1 LAGGNNFS
9 SHDGL
14 FKLYEVRSNFSRN
27 CRHHKNTWQK
37 LAKFTKTC
45 YAYFSAAASP
55 SGKAEV
61 CKTSTP
67 GSNPG
72 AAFISTRDNFVN
84 DLLLDQEMMQRCI
97 ALARQGEGR
106 TAPNPM
112 VGAVVVKDG
121 LVVGAGF
128 HPGAGQPHA
137 EVFALRQA
145 GELAQGATIY
155 VSLEPCNHYG
165 RTPPCSDV
173 VIAAGIRRVVVG
185 MVDPNPLVA
194 GSGLE
199 KLRQAG
205 IEVVSGVETAACEEL
220 NEAFA
225 YRMRRQQPL
234 GILKYAMTLDG
245 KIATDTGHSTWVS
258 SAESRAYVHH
268 LRSTCDAIV
277 TGGNTLR
284 QDNPFLTSHQVD
296 RPNPLRV
303 VLSPSF
309 NLPATANLWDTT
321 VAKTLVVTGLQ
332 ANVTLQEKLRAQ
344 GVEILLTEHP
354 SPLLVM
360 QELFDRGCLSVL
372 WECGGTLAA
381 VAIQQGAVQKI
392 LAFVAPKIVGGS
404 KAPQP
409 VGDLGIQQMTGAL
422 NLNKVS
428 FKSIGKDLLVQGYL
442 DT

>member
-1 LAGGNNFS
+1 LGVA
-9 SHDGL
+9 DY
-14 FKLYEVRSNFSRN
+14 KEVDR
-27 CRHHKNTWQK
+27 
-37 LAKFTKTC
+37 
-45 YAYFSAAASP
+45 
-55 SGKAEV
+55 
-61 CKTSTP
+61 
-67 GSNPG
+67 
-72 AAFISTRDNFVN
+72 
-84 DLLLDQEMMQRCI
+84 EMMQRCI
-97 ALARQGEGR
+97 ALARQGAGR

-112 VGAVVVKDG
+112 VGAVVVRDG
-121 LVVGAGF
+121 QIVGEGF

-145 GELAQGATIY
+145 AELAKGATIY

-165 RTPPCSDV
+165 RTPPCSEA
-173 VIAAGIRRVVVG
+173 VIAAGIQRCVVG

-205 IEVVSGVETAACEEL
+205 IEVVTGVETAACEIL
-220 NEAFA
+220 NEAFS
-225 YRMRRQQPL
+225 YRMLQQQPF

-245 KIATDTGHSTWVS
+245 KIATDTGHSNWVS
-258 SAESRAYVHH
+258 SATARDYVHD

-284 QDNPFLTSHQVD
+284 SDNPLLTSHQTD

-309 NLPATANLWDTT
+309 NLPMAARLWDIS
-321 VAKTLVVTGLQ
+321 AAPTLVVTKTKTDPILRAALQ
-332 ANVTLQEKLRAQ
+332 AQ
-344 GVEILLTEHP
+344 GVEVLVTDNP
-354 SPLLVM
+354 SPAVVM
-360 QELFDRGCLSVL
+360 QELYNRGYLTVL

-381 VAIQQGAVQKI
+381 AAIQQGAVQKV

-409 VGDLGIQQMTGAL
+409 VGNLGIMEMTGAL
-422 NLNKVS
+422 NLERIS
-428 FKSIGKDLLVQGYL
+428 FQPIGEDLLIQGYL
-442 DT
+442 QAPSSLSESSK